1 MGAASTTLKMLD
13 AIEDRAVHLIGTY
26 PSNVNVP
33 RPLHQSAYCG
43 RTVPDLRDLA
53 ASSSPLK
60 HAASTTE
67 KEEGGGGGQ
76 LDGDATT
83 SMLRSTSCTVLTWTD
98 DTALPSL
105 RGHGIL
111 YCRAKDIAVAL
122 APQGLRLF

>member
-1 MGAASTTLKMLD
+1 MPVAQINAKCAADVPCDLFQQDAGLLHGAD
-13 AIEDRAVHLIGTY
+13 AF
-26 PSNVNVP
+26 P
-33 RPLHQSAYCG
+33 SAYCG